1 MARWREGVFS
11 PQTPAVHWQFN
22 PALSR
27 SKAKHLFVPGSQ
39 NHLVVPATSTLC
51 TFWASYIILRPLA
64 EPSMLSQGRGEPV
77 GVGAALSLNSRS
89 SLFLAAHAL
98 VTHLLSLHLE
108 SPFHLCWEMCSF
120 SCSRVGTSLK

>member
-39 NHLVVPATSTLC
+39 NPSCGSCHQHSLYLLGFLHNIEAT
-51 TFWASYIILRPLA
+51 
-64 EPSMLSQGRGEPV
+64 G
-77 GVGAALSLNSRS
+77 
-89 SLFLAAHAL
+89 
-98 VTHLLSLHLE
+98 
-108 SPFHLCWEMCSF
+108 
-120 SCSRVGTSLK
+120 